1 MRVLLAVLL
10 VVGLVG
16 CGSETEP
23 PSPFSESEAKPPTAA
38 VPPTPPK
45 STQAKVEHVVA
56 DTPQPKVDAD
66 PVTKPKPKSAPGSE
80 PKADKT
86 AVQSRSSVFGAV
98 GKAMTFSAP
107 NDNGEVKAIGLA
119 GDRATDALLVHLK
132 ELPKLQEL
140 WLNRA
145 KITDAGLVHL
155 KELINL
161 KILHLRNTPITDAG
175 LVHLKELTKLER
187 LDLRDTQ
194 VADAGLVHLKGMTK
208 LQTLFLSGTKITDA
222 GVTDLQKALPNCKIT
237 K

>member
-66 PVTKPKPKSAPGSE
+66 PVTKPKPKSEPGSE
-80 PKADKT
+80 PKTDKPPAQAAVADPV
-86 AVQSRSSVFGAV
+86 AVLKKLGATI
-98 GKAMTFSAP
+98 KQ
-107 NDNGEVKAIGLA
+107 NEQGEVVEVILRLSKKSTFA
-119 GDRATDALLVHLK
+119 GRTMHRH
-132 ELPKLQEL
+132 QST
-140 WLNRA
+140 

-155 KELINL
+155 K
-161 KILHLRNTPITDAG
+161 G
-175 LVHLKELTKLER
+175 L
-187 LDLRDTQ
+187 
-194 VADAGLVHLKGMTK
+194 TK
-208 LQTLFLSGTKITDA
+208 LQTLNLFACDKITDA
-222 GVTDLQKALPNCKIT
+222 GIAELKKALPKCSVNK
-237 K
+237 